1 MLVKRCIAL
10 VVSVQCLGGH
20 CAFLVGLLELVD
32 DLGSFI
38 GVKDELSVLVDI
50 NTSSREGTNVGNGGD
65 HLDLAVAGLSNIRG
79 HREELVEG
87 GRKLRGIDPHFLHLA
102 DVVPVQIGA
111 QVPGVSIVTLDA
123 RELVGLRST
132 FDILRDLRS
141 FNLVKVDKKSGV
153 GKLVCKSRGQVQDI
167 GELTGVR
174 LLEDLV
180 LVTVTG
186 LINPLDLDVGVLSLE
201 VLHQLL
207 EVGGETI
214 VLQ

>member
-1 MLVKRCIAL
+1 MA
-10 VVSVQCLGGH
+10 
-20 CAFLVGLLELVD
+20 
-32 DLGSFI
+32 
-38 GVKDELSVLVDI
+38 
-50 NTSSREGTNVGNGGD
+50 
-65 HLDLAVAGLSNIRG
+65 
-79 HREELVEG
+79 
-87 GRKLRGIDPHFLHLA
+87 
-102 DVVPVQIGA
+102 
-111 QVPGVSIVTLDA
+111 LDA

-132 FDILRDLRS
+132 FDILRDLRT

-180 LVTVTG
+180 LVAVTG

>member
-1 MLVKRCIAL
+1 MA
-10 VVSVQCLGGH
+10 
-20 CAFLVGLLELVD
+20 
-32 DLGSFI
+32 
-38 GVKDELSVLVDI
+38 
-50 NTSSREGTNVGNGGD
+50 
-65 HLDLAVAGLSNIRG
+65 
-79 HREELVEG
+79 
-87 GRKLRGIDPHFLHLA
+87 
-102 DVVPVQIGA
+102 
-111 QVPGVSIVTLDA
+111 LDA

-132 FDILRDLRS
+132 FDILGDLRT

-153 GKLVCKSRGQVQDI
+153 RKLVCKSRGQVQDV
-167 GELTGVR
+167 GQLTGVS

-180 LVTVTG
+180 LVAITG

>member
-1 MLVKRCIAL
+1 M
-10 VVSVQCLGGH
+10 
-20 CAFLVGLLELVD
+20 
-32 DLGSFI
+32 
-38 GVKDELSVLVDI
+38 
-50 NTSSREGTNVGNGGD
+50 
-65 HLDLAVAGLSNIRG
+65 
-79 HREELVEG
+79 
-87 GRKLRGIDPHFLHLA
+87 
-102 DVVPVQIGA
+102 
-111 QVPGVSIVTLDA
+111 TLDA

-132 FDILRDLRS
+132 FDILGDLRT

-153 GKLVCKSRGQVQDI
+153 RKLVCKSRGQVQDVR
-167 GELTGVR
+167 ELTGVS

-180 LVTVTG
+180 LVAITG